1 MQCNTAP
8 YIIGHGKHR
17 PCKNRAETVQPW
29 LTKQKSHEIFRST
42 ASTVDIPNHWDL
54 QQRRLWPVA
63 DARRSCWGSGQQD
76 ASATQGTRRMLGA
89 ATRNSKQQP
98 TGLIACGAVRRRLV
112 RAPSIVQTKRKT
124 STQRVL
130 VFLGASSDTELFRNH
145 RSTIRF
151 QGHRIAT
158 CLYRTPMGGCIEK
171 TVAFYIPHNLK
182 IIKYAQ
188 RSLLPSPGANGRC
201 FFCLQRKEASVKWQ
215 FFG

>member
-1 MQCNTAP
+1 MQTLP
-8 YIIGHGKHR
+8 
-17 PCKNRAETVQPW
+17 E
-29 LTKQKSHEIFRST
+29 KQKSHEIFRST
-42 ASTVDIPNHWDL
+42 ASTVDIPNHWDP
-54 QQRRLWPVA
+54 QA
-63 DARRSCWGSGQQD
+63 
-76 ASATQGTRRMLGA
+76 
-89 ATRNSKQQP
+89 KQQP

-130 VFLGASSDTELFRNH
+130 VFLGASSDTAFFENH

-151 QGHRIAT
+151 RGHRIAT
-158 CLYRTPMGGCIEK
+158 CLYRTPMGSCIEK
-171 TVAFYIPHNLK
+171 IVAFYIPYNLK

-188 RSLLPSPGANGRC
+188 RSLLPSPGVNERC

>member
-8 YIIGHGKHR
+8 YIIGHGQHR

-54 QQRRLWPVA
+54 QQRRLRPVA

-130 VFLGASSDTELFRNH
+130 VFLGAMEGT
-145 RSTIRF
+145 
-151 QGHRIAT
+151 
-158 CLYRTPMGGCIEK
+158 RTPGLLIRS
-171 TVAFYIPHNLK
+171 ARRAIPSIFGSYVLPLFLCDTS
-182 IIKYAQ
+182 Q
-188 RSLLPSPGANGRC
+188 VLSLEFLHPLSDFATIC
-201 FFCLQRKEASVKWQ
+201 TLCTF
-215 FFG
+215 